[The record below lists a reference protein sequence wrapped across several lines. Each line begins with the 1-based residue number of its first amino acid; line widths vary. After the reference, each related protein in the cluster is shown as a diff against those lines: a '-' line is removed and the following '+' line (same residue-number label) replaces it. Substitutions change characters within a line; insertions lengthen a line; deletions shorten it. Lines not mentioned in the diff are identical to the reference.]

1 MLVSLPFSV
10 FLFLFLVWSDV
21 KVAFWPK
28 KTNNFGRTGLS
39 RSSAGS
45 WPLAWA
51 NARDQDI
58 EMLYYLANNC
68 SVSTLYR
75 FTLKKKNYFLM
86 LHSFLL
92 ASSVLFRRVSYRCRR
107 TTSSCLQELE
117 NLSSCK
123 FLFLFLFYFYFVIL
137 PKWLSGMSSWPQVS
151 VLPILQNLSSLQCH
165 EPPESCVN
173 LVFN

>member
-1 MLVSLPFSV
+1 MKDSWFTEVPRARGYFSV
-10 FLFLFLVWSDV
+10 PASSHHNYVRSYCEKPSFIVVNYFRLHRMDSKIKRACSKHFRSLHRPFWYSCWFLCLFLFLFLVWSDV

-75 FTLKKKNYFLM
+75 FTLKKKLLSDAPQFL
-86 LHSFLL
+86 
-92 ASSVLFRRVSYRCRR
+92 AR
-107 TTSSCLQELE
+107 
-117 NLSSCK
+117 
-123 FLFLFLFYFYFVIL
+123 
-137 PKWLSGMSSWPQVS
+137 
-151 VLPILQNLSSLQCH
+151 
-165 EPPESCVN
+165 
-173 LVFN
+173 